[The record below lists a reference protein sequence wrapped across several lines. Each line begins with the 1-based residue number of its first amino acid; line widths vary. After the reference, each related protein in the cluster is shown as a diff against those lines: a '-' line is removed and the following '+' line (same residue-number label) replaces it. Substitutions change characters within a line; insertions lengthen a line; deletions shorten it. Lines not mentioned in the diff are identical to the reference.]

1 MAALARVIK
10 EPMRIILKKKV
21 YGIRHGEAWH
31 NALHPV
37 MGEKAF
43 TDHQDTSLTTTG
55 MVQAVQNRG
64 LPVELVLVSPL
75 MRALQTA
82 ELMFPMTPKVA
93 LECLKEYPQAGE
105 LCNKRSARTSL
116 QFLFP
121 HISFTNLKTEEDE
134 TFGTVDPDM
143 LVELQCD
150 EIRRRLRL
158 RPEHRIAL
166 VTHSSWLKI
175 YMGSDVGGVGDEL
188 EHCKPYELKL

>member
-1 MAALARVIK
+1 MAALARAARN
-10 EPMRIILKKKV
+10 PARIILKKTV

-31 NALHPV
+31 NVLYPAL
-37 MGEKAF
+37 GEKAW
-43 TDHQDTSLTTTG
+43 TDYQDTSLTTTG
-55 MVQAVQNRG
+55 MTQAVQNRG
-64 LPVELVLVSPL
+64 LTVELVFVSPL

-82 ELMFPMTPKVA
+82 ELMFPMTPKIA

-105 LCNKRSARTSL
+105 LCNKRSARPSL

-121 HISFTNLKTEEDE
+121 RIDFTNLRIEEDI

-150 EIRRRLRL
+150 EIRRRIRL

-175 YMGSDVGGVGDEL
+175 YMGADIGGVEDEL
-188 EHCKPYELKL
+188 DHCKPYELSV